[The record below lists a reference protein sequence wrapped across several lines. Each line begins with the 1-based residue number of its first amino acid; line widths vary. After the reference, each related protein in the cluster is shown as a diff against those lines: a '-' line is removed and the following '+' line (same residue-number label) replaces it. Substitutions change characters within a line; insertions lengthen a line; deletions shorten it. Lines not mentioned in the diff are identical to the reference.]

1 MLGNI
6 GAHPF
11 GQITAK
17 PSTKPTFK
25 DQEDYVY
32 RLLEDTD
39 EGVLAL
45 LYKSLYARGFR
56 IGTVDPL
63 ISKLRRSLATPS
75 S

>member
-1 MLGNI
+1 MLGNLV
-6 GAHPF
+6 ASPY

-17 PSTKPTFK
+17 SPQKPTFK

-32 RLLEDTD
+32 KLLEDTD
-39 EGVLAL
+39 PGVLAL

-56 IGTVDPL
+56 IGTVEPQ
-63 ISKLRRSLATPS
+63 IQKLRRSLAAPS